1 MLWPSSS
8 VRKST
13 NPTIPTS
20 KALPK
25 SSSGNS
31 AAYPSQRLPT
41 LEQVLQLFATNHGLL
56 YIEMKSGAGEG
67 DQLAAAVV
75 KTVKEADLAPR
86 VVVEDFA
93 LEGIAEVI
101 IRKQRNGP
109 TGTVRM
115 AFLKSSTRFESLAGG
130 GDVVEE

>member
-1 MLWPSSS
+1 VAFIFREEVYKPDD
-8 VRKST
+8 
-13 NPTIPTS
+13 P
-20 KALPK
+20 
-25 SSSGNS
+25 
-31 AAYPSQRLPT
+31 
-41 LEQVLQLFATNHGLL
+41 
-56 YIEMKSGAGEG
+56 
-67 DQLAAAVV
+67 D
-75 KTVKEADLAPR
+75 
-86 VVVEDFA
+86 